1 MSDNKNQLNSLEPKI
16 LAFCCMY
23 CAYAA
28 ADMAGSMRLTYPP
41 NVEIIL
47 VPCTGRVEI
56 SHILE
61 ALENGADGVYVAGC
75 EEGSCHFSVGNLKAK
90 KRVQYVRE
98 ILEEIG
104 VNPDRVK
111 MFHISAS
118 QGPLFARVAKE
129 MTEEIRRLGILKWN
143 KQSG

>member
-1 MSDNKNQLNSLEPKI
+1 MDADRKQPEEPKV

-56 SHILE
+56 HHILE
-61 ALENGADGVYVAGC
+61 ALENGADGVCVAGC

-90 KRVQYVRE
+90 KRVAYVKTL
-98 ILEEIG
+98 LEELGID
-104 VNPDRVK
+104 PDRVE

-118 QGPLFARVAKE
+118 QGPLFAKVASE
-129 MTEEIRRLGILKWN
+129 MTENIRRLGILKWN
-143 KQSG
+143 KQRG

>member
-1 MSDNKNQLNSLEPKI
+1 MDADRKQPEEPKV
-16 LAFCCMY
+16 LAFCCTY

-56 SHILE
+56 HHILE
-61 ALENGADGVYVAGC
+61 AFENGVDGVYVAGC

-90 KRVQYVRE
+90 KRVAYVKTL
-98 ILEEIG
+98 LEELGID
-104 VNPDRVK
+104 PDRVE

-118 QGPLFARVAKE
+118 QGPLFAKVASE
-129 MTEEIRRLGILKWN
+129 MTENIRRLGILKWN
-143 KQSG
+143 KQRG